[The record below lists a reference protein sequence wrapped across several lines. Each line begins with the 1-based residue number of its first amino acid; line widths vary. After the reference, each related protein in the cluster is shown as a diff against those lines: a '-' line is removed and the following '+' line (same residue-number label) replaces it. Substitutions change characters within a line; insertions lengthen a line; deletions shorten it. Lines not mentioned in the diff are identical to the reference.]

1 MMSNGNVVLDSV
13 EAARK
18 RTQEIPNE
26 IAQVKARCQAAIEEM
41 RAKRD
46 AEVSQL
52 ARDRAWLEANLARWE
67 GQPETKVEPV
77 PSAEG

>member
-1 MMSNGNVVLDSV
+1 MSNGNVVLDSV

-52 ARDRAWLEANLARWE
+52 ARDRA
-67 GQPETKVEPV
+67 
-77 PSAEG
+77 